1 MKINKDLNEKIQQ
14 FPKDLSYLARIL
26 LAEIESGKK
35 SHSQI
40 EELIRREIREIVLE
54 EMGE

>member
-14 FPKDLSYLARIL
+14 FPEDLSYLARIL
-26 LAEIESGKK
+26 LTEIESGKK